1 MLVAKIKFTSD
12 CYKEH
17 IRIDALVF
25 CKIRKVYKD
34 YLYRRNISAVQDNIV
49 ISDETILLPEIRF
62 DFRIRRQ
69 DVCVTI
75 GANSMIGCNF
85 VFESDSGKIGIGE
98 RTYIGSGTNLI
109 SRNSISI
116 GNDVTIAW
124 GCYLYDHDSHSLM
137 WENRREDILQQNK
150 DYRNGLNF
158 IANKNWSVVNSAP
171 IKICDRVWIGFNAVI
186 LKGVT
191 IGEGSVVG
199 ACSVVTK
206 DVPPYV
212 VVAGNPAR
220 IVKHLK

>member
-1 MLVAKIKFTSD
+1 MLNLIRDFLKKHQFKRQLKKVSKNIWYSD
-12 CYKEH
+12 K
-17 IRIDALVF
+17 AM
-25 CKIRKVYKD
+25 
-34 YLYRRNISAVQDNIV
+34 
-49 ISDETILLPEIRF
+49 ILLDSHF
-62 DFRIRRQ
+62 DFRCCRKG
-69 DVCVTI
+69 VCVRI
-75 GANSMIGCNF
+75 DDDSMVGCNF
-85 VFESDSGKIGIGE
+85 VFESDAGEIIVGK
-98 RTYIGSGTNLI
+98 RTYIGAGTNLI

>member
-1 MLVAKIKFTSD
+1 MLNL
-12 CYKEH
+12 
-17 IRIDALVF
+17 IRDALKKYQF
-25 CKIRKVYKD
+25 KWQLQKVSK
-34 YLYRRNISAVQDNIV
+34 NIWY
-49 ISDETILLPEIRF
+49 SDKATILCGSHF
-62 DFRIRRQ
+62 DFRCCRK
-69 DVCVTI
+69 DVCVRI
-75 GANSMIGCNF
+75 DDESMVGCNF
-85 VFESDSGKIGIGE
+85 IFESNAGEITVGK
-98 RTYIGSGTNLI
+98 RTYIGAGTNLI

-124 GCYLYDHDSHSLM
+124 GCYVYDHDSHSLM

-158 IANKNWSVVNSAP
+158 IANKNWSVVKSAP
-171 IKICDRVWIGFNAVI
+171 IKICDKVWIGFNAVI

-191 IGEGSVVG
+191 IGEGAVIG

-212 VVAGNPAR
+212 VVVGNPAR